1 VKPGQED
8 KLTKS
13 VTLREVAE
21 RAGVSLGTASQAL
34 NNRPHVSATA
44 RERVLMAAQEL
55 GYVSR
60 RRPQETAISTIGLL
74 IKHDSGPLPRFNYF
88 FSYVQAGVEVE
99 CHSHRINLMVAI
111 VKTDQNNRPVDG
123 WPRIIEE
130 QSVDGFILVGLN
142 VEPTFSELR
151 QQLPNK
157 PIVLVDSYAFG
168 FPFDSVVIDNI
179 GGAIQAVNYLVDRG
193 HRCIGLLGT
202 NKHSSPDIRERREG
216 YYWALAARQIDEVYV
231 EEGPMQREEGYHALK
246 RLLQRAPHVTAVFAV
261 NDETAIGALQAA
273 HEMRIAVPE
282 ELSIIGFDDIDMAS
296 EVRPALTTIHV
307 PKMWLGRL
315 GVRRL
320 LERAQ
325 SSDAPAVTIS
335 VATHLVERNSVGP
348 CRNPDA
354 RPEHNNKPGGVYV
367 DLSFT

>member
-1 VKPGQED
+1 
-8 KLTKS
+8 
-13 VTLREVAE
+13 
-21 RAGVSLGTASQAL
+21 
-34 NNRPHVSATA
+34 
-44 RERVLMAAQEL
+44 M
-55 GYVSR
+55 
-60 RRPQETAISTIGLL
+60 
-74 IKHDSGPLPRFNYF
+74 
-88 FSYVQAGVEVE
+88 
-99 CHSHRINLMVAI
+99 
-111 VKTDQNNRPVDG
+111 
-123 WPRIIEE
+123 
-130 QSVDGFILVGLN
+130 
-142 VEPTFSELR
+142 
-151 QQLPNK
+151 
-157 PIVLVDSYAFG
+157 LVDSYAFG

-325 SSDAPAVTIS
+325 SPDAPAVTIS

-354 RPEHNNKPGGVYV
+354 RPEHNNKPGGVYI
-367 DLSFT
+367 DLPFT

>member
-1 VKPGQED
+1 
-8 KLTKS
+8 LTKP
-13 VTLREVAE
+13 VTLREVAD

-34 NNRPHVSATA
+34 NNRPHVSAAA
-44 RERVLMAAQEL
+44 RERVLAAAEEL
-55 GYVSR
+55 GYVAR
-60 RRPQETAISTIGLL
+60 RRAEETTISTIGLL

-99 CHSHRINLMVAI
+99 CHAHRINLMVAI
-111 VKTDQNNRPVDG
+111 VKTDTNNRPVDG
-123 WPRIIEE
+123 WPRMVEE
-130 QSVDGFILVGLN
+130 PGIDGFILVGLN
-142 VEPTFSELR
+142 VEPALSQLR
-151 QQLPNK
+151 QQIQNK
-157 PIVLVDSYAFG
+157 PVVLVDSYAFG

-179 GGAIQAVNYLVDRG
+179 GGAVQAVNHLVAQG

-202 NKHSSPDIRERREG
+202 HKHSPPDIWERREG
-216 YYWALAARQIDEVYV
+216 YSWALAAHQIDEVYL

-246 RLLQRAPHVTAVFAV
+246 RLLKRAPHVTAVFAV

-273 HEMRIAVPE
+273 HELRIAVPE

-320 LERAQ
+320 IERAQ
-325 SSDAPAVTIS
+325 SPDAPTVTVS
-335 VATHLVERNSVGP
+335 VATHLVARNSVAP
-348 CRNPDA
+348 CRAASGNGELKN
-354 RPEHNNKPGGVYV
+354 RPSSVYV
-367 DLSFT
+367 DLPYS